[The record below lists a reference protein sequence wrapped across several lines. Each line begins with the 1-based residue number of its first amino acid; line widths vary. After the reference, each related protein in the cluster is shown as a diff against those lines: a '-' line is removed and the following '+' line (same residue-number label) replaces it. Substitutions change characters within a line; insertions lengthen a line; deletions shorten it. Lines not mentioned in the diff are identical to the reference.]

1 MRMPRRIHRR
11 FIIIAVALIALV
23 AWVSSAG
30 AQPLADR
37 VPADALLYVG
47 WAGSEHLAPAY
58 AQSHLKGLIDAPP
71 PLRAAPSQGLE
82 GRVEPPPALRRDRP
96 PRRPPPSGPGHD
108 GRRARRCRRP

>member
-23 AWVSSAG
+23 AWIPSAG

-58 AQSHLKGLIDAPP
+58 AQSHLKGLMDASSLPQLFAELGP
-71 PLRAAPSQGLE
+71 RAVRRLQVQGMMD
-82 GRVEPPPALRRDRP
+82 GEPAAAAVLPA
-96 PRRPPPSGPGHD
+96 
-108 GRRARRCRRP
+108 